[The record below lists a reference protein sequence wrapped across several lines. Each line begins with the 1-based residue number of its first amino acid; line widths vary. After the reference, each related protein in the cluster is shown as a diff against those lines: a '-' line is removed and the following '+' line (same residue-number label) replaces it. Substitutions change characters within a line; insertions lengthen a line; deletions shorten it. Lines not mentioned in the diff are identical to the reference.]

1 MRITLADIQ
10 TRPTAIN
17 KDLSGGYGTSS
28 DFGSSWFVG
37 MMKRL
42 KRNAVKLPVMTL
54 GYLAA
59 ILRQRG
65 HEVHFTQGDLV
76 TGTDLYLVYSSLVE
90 HSAELAFAAKVRA
103 SN

>member
-28 DFGSSWFVG
+28 DFGSGWLVG

-42 KRNAVKLPVMTL
+42 KRNAVKLP
-54 GYLAA
+54 
-59 ILRQRG
+59 I
-65 HEVHFTQGDLV
+65 EVNGK
-76 TGTDLYLVYSSLVE
+76 VYQPTFSKQFCVYGRL
-90 HSAELAFAAKVRA
+90 
-103 SN
+103 N